1 MGASFAKIFEL
12 CFSFEAIE
20 AGDAKYK
27 ASRAVGMSLKSA
39 DIESGGVSDTVTWSN
54 TQLVNRN
61 RHKNYSLELYTP
73 KPPEMELYTP
83 KPPEMELYMPKPPEV
98 ELSNSTISIK
108 IPNSTIVIGQ
118 LEEMPAPA
126 PPPSPPTDPRTQIVQ
141 VSKTPDSRYLY
152 DTDPE
157 DFDYGVIVQDSTSDD
172 SDDSF
177 EVV

>member
-61 RHKNYSLELYTP
+61 RHKNNSLELYT
-73 KPPEMELYTP
+73 
-83 KPPEMELYMPKPPEV
+83 PKPPEV

-118 LEEMPAPA
+118 LEETPAPA
-126 PPPSPPTDPRTQIVQ
+126 PPSPPTDPRTQIVQ
-141 VSKTPDSRYLY
+141 VSKTPDNRYLY

-157 DFDYGVIVQDSTSDD
+157 DFDYGVIVQDSTSDE

>member
-61 RHKNYSLELYTP
+61 RHKNNSL
-73 KPPEMELYTP
+73 ELYTP

-118 LEEMPAPA
+118 LEETPAPA
-126 PPPSPPTDPRTQIVQ
+126 PPSPPTDPRTQIVQ
-141 VSKTPDSRYLY
+141 VSKTPDNRYLY

-157 DFDYGVIVQDSTSDD
+157 DFDYGVIVQDSTSDE

>member
-1 MGASFAKIFEL
+1 MIYIASVMGASFAKIFEL

-61 RHKNYSLELYTP
+61 RHKNNSLELYT
-73 KPPEMELYTP
+73 
-83 KPPEMELYMPKPPEV
+83 PKPPEV

-118 LEEMPAPA
+118 LEETPAPA
-126 PPPSPPTDPRTQIVQ
+126 PPSPPTDPRTQIVQ
-141 VSKTPDSRYLY
+141 VSKTPDNRYLY

-157 DFDYGVIVQDSTSDD
+157 DFDYGVIVQDSTSDE